1 MGLRD
6 TISKG
11 FSKANDFV
19 TEQQRRARLKE
30 SLESENL
37 RLTSLFNELGKITY
51 YGGAVVS
58 TRDAQVVKDD
68 ITLCMNQIETLKQQ
82 LAEPAKS

>member
-11 FSKANDFV
+11 IGKASSFV
-19 TEQQRRARLKE
+19 NEQQRRARLKE
-30 SLESENL
+30 SLESENV

-51 YGGAVVS
+51 YGGAIVS
-58 TRDAQVVKDD
+58 GRDAQIVKDD
-68 ITLCMNQIETLKQQ
+68 ITKCMNTIEALKQQ
-82 LAEPAKS
+82 LAEPAKA